1 MLYALIAAIVL
12 IADQWL
18 KYWVSV
24 NITLAT
30 GAQPLIPGV
39 VKLVNVHNTGAAF
52 SLLSDVP
59 FARWIFL
66 GLAVAACIGIII
78 VISKRV
84 FTNKFATWCM
94 VLFATGALG
103 NCFDRALYGY
113 VVDMFKLEFV
123 NFAVFNFADILLV
136 VSFLLFFIYL
146 FVGGKDE
153 DDEEAVVEV
162 ADAAEEAFAEVADSA
177 DEEVKLTKKE
187 RRQAEKQLKKEQKEK
202 EKQLKKEQKAAKKQP
217 KEETAQEEAPVV
229 TPQPAAEPEAKPE
242 PKPVVT
248 PEPVKE
254 TPAAKD
260 SNQIWADFRTSVH
273 PNGNVDEAP
282 VERGH
287 RRSAVNRGSAVEK
300 KAAPAVETEKPARIV
315 TPEPVKETP
324 AVEAEKPAR
333 IVTPEPVKEA
343 PAAKAEKPAP
353 KAEGSDDIKQ
363 TLSSFLDDDT
373 LAELMKLLDE

>member
-153 DDEEAVVEV
+153 DDEEAEEAEV
-162 ADAAEEAFAEVADSA
+162 TDAAEEAPADAA

-315 TPEPVKETP
+315 TPEPVKE
-324 AVEAEKPAR
+324 
-333 IVTPEPVKEA
+333 A

-373 LAELMKLLDE
+373 MAELMKLLDE

>member
-30 GAQPLIPGV
+30 GAQPLIPGF

-59 FARWIFL
+59 FARWVFL
-66 GLAVAACIGIII
+66 GLAVAACVGIII
-78 VISKRV
+78 VISRRV
-84 FTNKFATWCM
+84 FPNKFATWCM

-153 DDEEAVVEV
+153 DAEDAAVAEAVSEAPAEAVET
-162 ADAAEEAFAEVADSA
+162 AKESKEE
-177 DEEVKLTKKE
+177 KKA
-187 RRQAEKQLKKEQKEK
+187 RKKAEKQLKKEEK
-202 EKQLKKEQKAAKKQP
+202 EKQLKKEQKAAEKQP
-217 KEETAQEEAPVV
+217 EEEAVQEEAPVV
-229 TPQPAAEPEAKPE
+229 TPEPI
-242 PKPVVT
+242 VT

-254 TPAAKD
+254 EASPKD
-260 SNQIWADFRTSVH
+260 NNQVWADFRKDVH
-273 PNGNVDEAP
+273 TNGKVTEET

-300 KAAPAVETEKPARIV
+300 KEAPAVEAEKPVRIV
-315 TPEPVKETP
+315 TPEPVKEEKET
-324 AVEAEKPAR
+324 EKPVH
-333 IVTPEPVKEA
+333 IVTPEPVKEENA
-343 PAAKAEKPAP
+343 PAVNAEKTDSA
-353 KAEGSDDIKQ
+353 DDIRQ
-363 TLSSFLDDDT
+363 TLSSFLDDEA
-373 LAELMKLLDE
+373 LAELMKLIDK